1 MQYQTVSL
9 INLLT
14 LNYDEYVKEHG
25 EPKIKIISETQKVDV
40 STITV
45 STYNHSWNNDS

>member
-14 LNYDEYVKEHG
+14 LNYNEYVKEHG
-25 EPKIKIISETQKVDV
+25 EPKIKIISETQEIDV

-45 STYNHSWNNDS
+45 STCVHNLSLY